1 MKNINSLLFLA
12 TACLSFSSCNNT
24 EGKFSIYDPNES
36 ETKAYLDRYCVY
48 ETAVEECLTSR
59 RLELDRPGEL
69 STSFVADEE
78 LIIPFV
84 TAIDPIIPIE
94 ETNIVDGQL
103 GPESYD
109 IDYHLRCYIYES
121 DIQKAQIEFRFAPGC
136 RELKLSVH
144 NYVDTPFQP
153 MYKRERRYTFD
164 ETSARIIIDAAE
176 ECFESFAQI
185 NTSNES
191 EVESA

>member
-1 MKNINSLLFLA
+1 MKNVKLSLFLIA
-12 TACLSFSSCNNT
+12 PFLLLLSCNNT

-48 ETAVEECLTSR
+48 ETAVEECLISM

-69 STSFVADEE
+69 STSFVANEE

-84 TAIDPIIPIE
+84 MAIDSIVPIE

-121 DIQKAQIEFRFAPGC
+121 DIQKARIEFRSAPGC

-144 NYVDTPFQP
+144 SYVDTPFQP

-164 ETSARIIIDAAE
+164 EASERIIIDAAE
-176 ECFESFAQI
+176 ECFENFAQI
-185 NTSNES
+185 DTSNES
-191 EVESA
+191 EAKSA

>member
-1 MKNINSLLFLA
+1 MKNSKLALFLIA
-12 TACLSFSSCNNT
+12 PFLFLFSCNNT

-84 TAIDPIIPIE
+84 TAIDSIVPIE
-94 ETNIVDGQL
+94 ETNIIDGQL

-109 IDYHLRCYIYES
+109 IDYHLRCYIHES
-121 DIQKAQIEFRFAPGC
+121 DIQKARIEFRFAPGC

-153 MYKRERRYTFD
+153 MYKRERRYTFN
-164 ETSARIIIDAAE
+164 EASARIIIDAAE